1 MHLRTSRL
9 SAIELNIWKISELL
23 LWGNKTP
30 QPVLLFCFVG
40 CCGSQLQ
47 YSKDY
52 KRGSWIEWN
61 AKMGFIDMCFRVG
74 ATFEWSFNLHWLWG
88 CSRLSQNM
96 HPSKKHVC
104 VNIKII
110 YCQSNN
116 FLTIKIVNVWD
127 SLRKDPMQKGPLLW
141 ILHYSTY
148 DVASQLAK
156 LVSLKKIAHQS
167 WFSKLPWHQTWFGR
181 PVETMQW
188 RENRIESSCAMKR
201 KRDEF
206 SVHAKGKLSLW
217 CFCISDE
224 LIWAGTWGALGF
236 LVETTH
242 RI

>member
-23 LWGNKTP
+23 LWGTKTS

-96 HPSKKHVC
+96 HPSRKHMC

-110 YCQSNN
+110 HCQSYN
-116 FLTIKIVNVWD
+116 FLLTITIVNFWD
-127 SLRKDPMQKGPLLW
+127 SLQKDPMQKGPLVW

-148 DVASQLAK
+148 DVASPLAK
-156 LVSLKKIAHQS
+156 LVSLKRLRISRDSRNSLDTKHDSGAQ
-167 WFSKLPWHQTWFGR
+167 
-181 PVETMQW
+181 PVETMK
-188 RENRIESSCAMKR
+188 RE
-201 KRDEF
+201 
-206 SVHAKGKLSLW
+206 
-217 CFCISDE
+217 
-224 LIWAGTWGALGF
+224 
-236 LVETTH
+236 
-242 RI
+242 

>member
-23 LWGNKTP
+23 LWDTKTP

-96 HPSKKHVC
+96 HPSRKHMC

-110 YCQSNN
+110 HCQSHEFFDNKVSR
-116 FLTIKIVNVWD
+116 FLRFPAEGPNSKGTVALNP
-127 SLRKDPMQKGPLLW
+127 SLFHLW
-141 ILHYSTY
+141 RCQPTGQ
-148 DVASQLAK
+148 VGFPE
-156 LVSLKKIAHQS
+156 KIAHQS
-167 WFSKLPWHQTWFGR
+167 WF
-181 PVETMQW
+181 
-188 RENRIESSCAMKR
+188 
-201 KRDEF
+201 
-206 SVHAKGKLSLW
+206 
-217 CFCISDE
+217 
-224 LIWAGTWGALGF
+224 
-236 LVETTH
+236 
-242 RI
+242 